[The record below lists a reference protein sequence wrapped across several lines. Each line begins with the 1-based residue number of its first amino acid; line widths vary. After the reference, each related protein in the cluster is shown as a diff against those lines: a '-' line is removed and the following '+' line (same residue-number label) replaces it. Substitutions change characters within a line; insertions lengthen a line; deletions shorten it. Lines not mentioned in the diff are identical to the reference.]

1 MKLELYL
8 AGLMR
13 NNFGIGLII
22 IVITLIGSRVF
33 AEKSLA
39 EIVRNRAENSKV
51 QAQANKSKAAVPE
64 FSEDSK
70 NKVEKNL
77 NSMQVGVQV
86 NQLKNKGSELREKE
100 LKDNPDG
107 SIATMVEATDI
118 KKVKGFEKYSELEM
132 FKRSD
137 LYMQD
142 PVSQMG
148 LINEENCKE
157 QISNKKKGFFR
168 KDNKVTVT
176 DEIEELRSCEVPLSK
191 FKCEKSLEVS
201 CKKTT
206 ECDYGGITKDS
217 LDKDMLFDVS
227 NGFFTVG
234 VDCDNCLSGT
244 CATHE
249 RKVVFSIAEAHLIT
263 SFHLVHVK
271 FDDYIQITLNDHIVY
286 VGPDGGNFIEVKKH
300 EVEIEKERTIYVKK
314 FRGGAYRRVSENE
327 KYKENITLTEVFNGN
342 KYEKC
347 ERDTNWDRQVNVD
360 LKKYLVEGKNTL
372 KMKIIVSGNGEGWL
386 KIKAMKQCCANN
398 DWTKTWV
405 EHCEQ
410 N

>member
-1 MKLELYL
+1 M
-8 AGLMR
+8 
-13 NNFGIGLII
+13 
-22 IVITLIGSRVF
+22 
-33 AEKSLA
+33 
-39 EIVRNRAENSKV
+39 
-51 QAQANKSKAAVPE
+51 
-64 FSEDSK
+64 
-70 NKVEKNL
+70 
-77 NSMQVGVQV
+77 
-86 NQLKNKGSELREKE
+86 
-100 LKDNPDG
+100 
-107 SIATMVEATDI
+107 
-118 KKVKGFEKYSELEM
+118 
-132 FKRSD
+132 
-137 LYMQD
+137 
-142 PVSQMG
+142 
-148 LINEENCKE
+148 
-157 QISNKKKGFFR
+157 
-168 KDNKVTVT
+168 
-176 DEIEELRSCEVPLSK
+176 PLSK

-227 NGFFTVG
+227 NGFFTIG

-249 RKVVFSIAEAHLIT
+249 RKVVFSISEAHLIT

-271 FDDYIQITLNDHIVY
+271 FDDYIQITLNDNVVY
-286 VGPDGGNFIEVKKH
+286 VGPDGGTHLEVKKDPDARAGMWLDD
-300 EVEIEKERTIYVKK
+300 V
-314 FRGGAYRRVSENE
+314 RR
-327 KYKENITLTEVFNGN
+327 VFNGK

-347 ERDTNWDRQVNVD
+347 ERGTNWDKQVNID

-372 KMKIIVSGNGEGWL
+372 NMKVIVSGNGEGWL